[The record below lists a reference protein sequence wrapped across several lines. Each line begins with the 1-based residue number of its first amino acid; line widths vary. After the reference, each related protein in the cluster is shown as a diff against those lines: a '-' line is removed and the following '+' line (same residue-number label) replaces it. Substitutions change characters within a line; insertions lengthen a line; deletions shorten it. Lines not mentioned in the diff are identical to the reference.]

1 MGKIKITKRDLKEDE
16 VKTFGMKVI
25 AYVKENYTILII
37 ALGIVVVGLIG
48 FKLYQ
53 YRQQIILRES
63 NKLFTY
69 AINLYETGLMREND
83 PKRREDYLRES
94 IRYCEQLVRDFPGAR
109 LVPVA
114 LYLEGNAYYMLNDFD
129 QAITIFQRYVET
141 VKDDVEKAKGYVAL
155 GYSFENKFF
164 YQRTDQSIL
173 QQAMRSYE
181 RAIETGKDSYV
192 AYEAMLCKARL
203 LELMGKNDEAAAL
216 YEKVMNDRKFV
227 IDELKQQMAMHD
239 KTGKRQKELTMEQ
252 QILQG
257 INDALSIFTFY
268 KTAELNLTRL
278 RGQSIQQESSST
290 E

>member
-16 VKTFGMKVI
+16 VKTFGVKLLTY
-25 AYVKENYTILII
+25 AKENYTILII

-53 YRQQIILRES
+53 YRQQIVLRES
-63 NKLFTY
+63 NRLFTF
-69 AINLYETGLMREND
+69 AINLYEQGLMRESD

-94 IRYCEQLVRDFPGAR
+94 IRYCEQLLRDFPNAR
-109 LVPVA
+109 LAPIA

-129 QAITIFQRYVET
+129 QAITIFQRYVEST
-141 VKDDVEKAKGYVAL
+141 TDELEKAKGYVAL

-173 QQAMRSYE
+173 RQAMRSYE
-181 RAIETGKDSYV
+181 RAIEMGKDSYI

-203 LELMGKNDEAAAL
+203 LELMGKNDDAIAL

-227 IDELKQQMAMHD
+227 IDELKQQMAMQD
-239 KTGKRQKELTMEQ
+239 KTKRGQKELTMEQ
-252 QILQG
+252 QILKG

-268 KTAELNLTRL
+268 KTAELDLTRL
-278 RGQSIQQESSST
+278 RGQTSENTSSST